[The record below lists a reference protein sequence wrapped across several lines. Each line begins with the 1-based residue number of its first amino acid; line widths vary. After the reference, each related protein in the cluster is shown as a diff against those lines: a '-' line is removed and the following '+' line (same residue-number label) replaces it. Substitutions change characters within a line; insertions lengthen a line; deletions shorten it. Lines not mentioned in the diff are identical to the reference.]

1 LSSGIVNAV
10 LSHRKKGSTKNKNK
24 KQQQTKQQ
32 KVIANYKLTASG
44 RANFCAVWKRGSV
57 EKWKRGKAR
66 GE

>member
-10 LSHRKKGSTKNKNK
+10 LSQKKGSTKK

-44 RANFCAVWKRGSV
+44 RANFCAVSKS
-57 EKWKRGKAR
+57 GKAR